1 MRDTLRDIESG
12 SHVIRVKVGPGLTEV
27 IQNFVSDWISCGI
40 LGMTDFLIFTGAR
53 WRLAPE
59 GSEPIQGVGRGR
71 NERKVGAVF
80 EQFGAQIEAID
91 LLWDRGVQWKY
102 IYHLAYVGVVPSR
115 AVGCPL
121 SFRRHVFARV
131 PIKPQLKTR
140 WRRKSDRLVIKRRQH
155 NLSITPRPSRRDSDP
170 HYPLPTH

>member
-1 MRDTLRDIESG
+1 M
-12 SHVIRVKVGPGLTEV
+12 
-27 IQNFVSDWISCGI
+27 IQNFVSDWISCEI
-40 LGMTDFLIFTGAR
+40 LGMTGFLIFTEAR

-102 IYHLAYVGVVPSR
+102 IYRLAYVGVVPSR

-121 SFRRHVFARV
+121 SFRRHVLARV
-131 PIKPQLKTR
+131 PIKPQL
-140 WRRKSDRLVIKRRQH
+140 RLEDALETKKRSIGRQH
-155 NLSITPRPSRRDSDP
+155 NLSIIQRPSRRDSDP